1 LILVCGGIV
10 SEAKMTETDRQQ
22 ILSQRAPW
30 FIWTGLAVL
39 VILLVAAFSR
49 AWQTNQSLR
58 NELAVL
64 GPMVTAVS
72 DEQSKLEAQLIYV
85 QSDEYVERWSKTRA
99 KMALPGET
107 LLVTLRNNPT
117 PTPAVA
123 FDAAEAGLAPPAEAP
138 STEAPSSE
146 APSTEAP
153 STEAPAP
160 LSWLQQLLGQ

>member
-1 LILVCGGIV
+1 
-10 SEAKMTETDRQQ
+10 MTETDRQQ

-30 FIWTGLAVL
+30 LIWTGLAVL
-39 VILLVAAFSR
+39 VILLVTAFTR

-58 NELAVL
+58 NELAAL

-72 DEQSKLEAQLIYV
+72 LEQSTLEARLVYV

-107 LLVTLRNNPT
+107 LLVTLHNTPT

-123 FDAAEAGLAPPAEAP
+123 FDAELAPPMEAP
-138 STEAPSSE
+138 STEAS
-146 APSTEAP
+146 STEAP
-153 STEAPAP
+153 SAEAPSP
-160 LSWLQQLLGQ
+160 LSWLQRLLGQ